1 MASTIFLRRVMGSL
15 RAADAASEGLLAAL
29 PEGVDL
35 KATVTVPRKAWK
47 HRKFFALCA
56 VVHPHQSVYP
66 TIDTFRKALTCALG
80 FADTFK
86 LPDGRT
92 MLFPQSIAFD
102 QMDDVEFDALFDRA
116 VGFICERI
124 IPAANSRDLEREV
137 NEIMA
142 GRRGRAA

>member
-1 MASTIFLRRVMGSL
+1 MAHQLFLRRVMGAL
-15 RAADAASEGLLAAL
+15 RPADAASEELLANL
-29 PEGVDL
+29 PAGVDL
-35 KATVTVPRKAWK
+35 KATITAPRKAWK

-56 VVHPHQSVYP
+56 VVQPHQSTYP

-80 FADTFK
+80 FADTYK

-92 MLFPQSIAFD
+92 MLLPRSIAFD
-102 QMDDVEFDALFDRA
+102 KMDDAEFDALFDRA

-124 IPAANSRDLEREV
+124 IPAANSADLEREV

-142 GRRGRAA
+142 GRRGHAA

>member
-1 MASTIFLRRVMGSL
+1 MSHQLFLRRVMGSL
-15 RAADAASEGLLAAL
+15 RAADAASEELLAGL

-35 KATVTVPRKAWK
+35 KAAITIPRKAWK

-56 VVHPHQSVYP
+56 VVQPHQSTYP

-80 FADTFK
+80 FSDTFK

-92 MLFPQSIAFD
+92 ILMPQSIAFD
-102 QMDDVEFDALFDRA
+102 KMDDAEFDALFDRA
-116 VGFICERI
+116 VQFICERI

-137 NEIMA
+137 GEIMA
-142 GRRGRAA
+142 GRRGQAA